1 MGRLRLVP
9 VVLAGLLAGA
19 VVAGI
24 MLALSGLH
32 ISRDPWSREM
42 SPPSVD
48 RPPVVRPETVPET
61 AQQPQAVPRWLSR
74 AHLGPVSTE
83 IATDLVGEL
92 TLEGFTATVR
102 VVSIDGRTLRV
113 VSSGP
118 YPQTTIDAIVALVRR
133 KFPEVNITVV
143 PVK

>member
-1 MGRLRLVP
+1 
-9 VVLAGLLAGA
+9 
-19 VVAGI
+19 
-24 MLALSGLH
+24 
-32 ISRDPWSREM
+32 
-42 SPPSVD
+42 
-48 RPPVVRPETVPET
+48 
-61 AQQPQAVPRWLSR
+61 
-74 AHLGPVSTE
+74 VSAE
-83 IATDLVGEL
+83 VATDLVGEL

-102 VVSIDGRTLRV
+102 VVSVDGRTLRV